1 MLSRIVER
9 SVVFCAALAG
19 CLLLWRLFWF
29 DLLPDDFGMP
39 DYEHELEGLAMRDDR
54 MQLNFSLAPAAKEL
68 QALQQ
73 AYQGMDLGD

>member
-39 DYEHELEGLAMRDDR
+39 DYEHELEGLAMVTSRPGSSDD
-54 MQLNFSLAPAAKEL
+54 PVHAATPPPRV
-68 QALQQ
+68 AS
-73 AYQGMDLGD
+73 D

>member
-1 MLSRIVER
+1 MLTRIVER

-39 DYEHELEGLAMRDDR
+39 DYEHELEGLAMVT
-54 MQLNFSLAPAAKEL
+54 SLAIPFTAVVITVRVCRF
-68 QALQQ
+68 
-73 AYQGMDLGD
+73 LGGRRHGRGG